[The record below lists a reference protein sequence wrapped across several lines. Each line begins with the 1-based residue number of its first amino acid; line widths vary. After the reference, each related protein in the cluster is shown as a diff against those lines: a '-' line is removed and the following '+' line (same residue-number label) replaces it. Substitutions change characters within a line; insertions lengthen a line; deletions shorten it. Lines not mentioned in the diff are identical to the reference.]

1 MFMIGIGLYTLVVVL
16 LGAHGPK
23 TMRMHPTTTT
33 SVYGTISI
41 IGAGKNDLGNA
52 PYVVFI

>member
-41 IGAGKNDLGNA
+41 IGAGKNYLGNA
-52 PYVVFI
+52 PI